1 MGGCWALQAISQAH
15 IVNNDGVVVR
25 LRLCCKG
32 GMEVNLTNNQTITL
46 YLVYLTWKS
55 LQYCILNKSLINT
68 STLQQI
74 VWQTITILL
83 KILILFYSSLKK
95 GNNIFKIDINFP
107 SFVYLSTRT
116 HYPEPTSF
124 SLMLHTWQRSNKYQF
139 YSFWFDPTHDLP
151 HSRRAR

>member
-1 MGGCWALQAISQAH
+1 MGGCWTLQAITLQAISQAH

-32 GMEVNLTNNQTITL
+32 GMEVNLTNNQTITIL

-68 STLQQI
+68 STLQKI
-74 VWQTITILL
+74 VWQTIKILL
-83 KILILFYSSLKK
+83 KILILFYSLKK
-95 GNNIFKIDINFP
+95 GNNIFKMDINFP

-116 HYPEPTSF
+116 HYPDSEPTSLGSF
-124 SLMLHTWQRSNKYQF
+124 SLMLHT
-139 YSFWFDPTHDLP
+139 
-151 HSRRAR
+151 